1 VRFLLDE
8 NVPFDL
14 LPALLERGHDA
25 VHVARVAARDDDRSV
40 LDRAREEKR
49 ILVTFDRDFGRL
61 IYYERGSAPPGV
73 VYMRS
78 RPSGAAETIAQF
90 VAVLDAAP
98 AELEGRFVVVEQGG
112 QVRALPL
119 LTRV

>member
-14 LPALLERGHDA
+14 LSALRERGHNA
-25 VHVARVAARDDDRSV
+25 AHVAEVASGEDDQSV
-40 LDRAREEKR
+40 LERAREQNR

-78 RPSGAAETIAQF
+78 RPSGAADTIARF

-98 AELEGRFVVVEQGG
+98 AGLEGRFIVVEQDGK
-112 QVRALPL
+112 VRVLPL